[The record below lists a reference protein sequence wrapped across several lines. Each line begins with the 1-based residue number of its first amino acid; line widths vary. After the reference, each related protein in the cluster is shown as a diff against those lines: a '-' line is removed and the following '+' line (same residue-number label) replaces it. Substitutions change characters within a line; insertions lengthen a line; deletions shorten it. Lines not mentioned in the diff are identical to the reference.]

1 MSTNCDFSR
10 SSLLTEQYQ
19 YEMELITA
27 ALQDEGQDEH
37 EERLSFVARSWALT
51 SHCFRSQCDSTGPAT
66 YASVALVHR

>member
-37 EERLSFVARSWALT
+37 EERLGLVARSWALT
-51 SHCFRSQCDSTGPAT
+51 RHCFRSQRDSNEMTA